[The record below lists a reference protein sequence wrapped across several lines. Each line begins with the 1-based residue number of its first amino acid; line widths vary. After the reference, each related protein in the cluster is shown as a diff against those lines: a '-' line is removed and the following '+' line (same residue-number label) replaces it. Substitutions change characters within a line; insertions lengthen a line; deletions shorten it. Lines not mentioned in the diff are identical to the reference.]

1 MNIPPD
7 QTIATIGIIKKF
19 RTIEQNNTQLTK
31 EWRKAENRLVTS
43 ELENHNLQ
51 SKVSKLMK
59 LLNKMSCNQNKIDE
73 ICNSTESDNEGMPQD
88 GGGEAST

>member
-7 QTIATIGIIKKF
+7 KTISSTGIIKKF
-19 RTIEQNNTQLTK
+19 RNMEQNNSQLTK
-31 EWRKAENRLVTS
+31 ELRKSENRLVTS

-51 SKVSKLMK
+51 SKVSKLIK
-59 LLNKMSCNQNKIDE
+59 LLNEMGCNQHKIDE
-73 ICNSTESDNEGMPQD
+73 ICNSNESDDEGMPQD